1 MKKEFLKE
9 KNALA
14 ENALPAAKPRAGRT
28 DGEKETE
35 KRLQFAAAHTAEELR
50 EFLGC
55 PTDGLSASQAETQRE
70 MYGGNTMGKKAEKS
84 FLRRLSEAFVNP
96 FSAILFFLAVV
107 SACTDVFFAQP
118 GKKNPVTVLVISAM
132 LLISGILRFIQ
143 DARSDN
149 AAKKLAEMVSV
160 TSAVKRDGQFAELP
174 PEEIVVG
181 DLIRLSAGDIVPA
194 DMRVTECKDLF
205 VGQSALTGESEPAEK
220 NAAAVRGD
228 KSLTECENLLF
239 AGSTV
244 ISGSGAGVVLAVGKN
259 ILFGGIAGLLS
270 GKPPKT
276 NFDKGI
282 AKISRLLIRFTLI
295 MVPAVLLI
303 NGFAKKD
310 WTDALLFAVS
320 VAVGLTPEMLPMI
333 VTASLA
339 KGSLA
344 LSRKKVIV
352 RRLNAIQDL
361 GAADI
366 LCTDKT
372 GTLTEDA
379 VELEAYTDVFGNRDE
394 EVLRAAA
401 LNGFFQTGLKSPID
415 VAVLRA
421 STEILGALPENIRKT
436 DELPFDF
443 ERRRMSVL
451 LSDGEKSLLVTKGA
465 AEEMLACCSFVRKGA
480 EILPLD
486 DSLRALFQ
494 KRTAE
499 QNRRGMRVVAVAEKA
514 GNMTSLTGADESDM
528 TLIGCLAFL
537 DPPKPTAAKA
547 VKELR
552 RLGVSVRI
560 LTGDNET
567 VAANICKKVS
577 VGTDKMLLGAD
588 IDRLSDA
595 ELAKEAEE
603 TCIFAKLSPAQKA
616 RVIRALRANG
626 HVVAYM
632 GDGINDAAALKEADV
647 GISVDTAADIAR
659 ESADIVL
666 LEKDLTVL
674 KDGIVEGRKTYANM
688 LKYIKITVSS
698 NFGNMFSVLAASIFL
713 PFLPMTSVQLILLN
727 LVYDL
732 SCSALPWDGV
742 DPGFLEKPRSW
753 DAASV
758 RTFMFRFGP
767 ISSVF
772 DILSY
777 ILLYFLLCPRLCGG
791 GYQTLS
797 GDAQAKFSALFQ
809 TGWFVQSMWTQA
821 LVIHTLRSPRAP
833 FVRTRASL
841 PVTLSTLA
849 AVAVVT
855 ALPFTPIGGWLG
867 LCPLPGVYFLLLVC
881 IVIAYLVCVSLAKSH
896 YVKRYKELL

>member
-1 MKKEFLKE
+1 
-9 KNALA
+9 
-14 ENALPAAKPRAGRT
+14 
-28 DGEKETE
+28 
-35 KRLQFAAAHTAEELR
+35 
-50 EFLGC
+50 
-55 PTDGLSASQAETQRE
+55 
-70 MYGGNTMGKKAEKS
+70 
-84 FLRRLSEAFVNP
+84 
-96 FSAILFFLAVV
+96 
-107 SACTDVFFAQP
+107 
-118 GKKNPVTVLVISAM
+118 
-132 LLISGILRFIQ
+132 
-143 DARSDN
+143 
-149 AAKKLAEMVSV
+149 
-160 TSAVKRDGQFAELP
+160 
-174 PEEIVVG
+174 
-181 DLIRLSAGDIVPA
+181 
-194 DMRVTECKDLF
+194 
-205 VGQSALTGESEPAEK
+205 
-220 NAAAVRGD
+220 
-228 KSLTECENLLF
+228 
-239 AGSTV
+239 
-244 ISGSGAGVVLAVGKN
+244 
-259 ILFGGIAGLLS
+259 
-270 GKPPKT
+270 
-276 NFDKGI
+276 
-282 AKISRLLIRFTLI
+282 
-295 MVPAVLLI
+295 
-303 NGFAKKD
+303 
-310 WTDALLFAVS
+310 
-320 VAVGLTPEMLPMI
+320 
-333 VTASLA
+333 
-339 KGSLA
+339 
-344 LSRKKVIV
+344 
-352 RRLNAIQDL
+352 
-361 GAADI
+361 
-366 LCTDKT
+366 
-372 GTLTEDA
+372 
-379 VELEAYTDVFGNRDE
+379 
-394 EVLRAAA
+394 
-401 LNGFFQTGLKSPID
+401 
-415 VAVLRA
+415 
-421 STEILGALPENIRKT
+421 
-436 DELPFDF
+436 
-443 ERRRMSVL
+443 
-451 LSDGEKSLLVTKGA
+451 
-465 AEEMLACCSFVRKGA
+465 
-480 EILPLD
+480 
-486 DSLRALFQ
+486 
-494 KRTAE
+494 
-499 QNRRGMRVVAVAEKA
+499 
-514 GNMTSLTGADESDM
+514 
-528 TLIGCLAFL
+528 
-537 DPPKPTAAKA
+537 
-547 VKELR
+547 
-552 RLGVSVRI
+552 
-560 LTGDNET
+560 
-567 VAANICKKVS
+567 
-577 VGTDKMLLGAD
+577 MLLGAD

-742 DPGFLEKPRSW
+742 DPGFLEKPRGW

-797 GDAQAKFSALFQ
+797 GDAQARFVALFQ

-855 ALPFTPIGGWLG
+855 ALPFAPIGGWLG

-896 YVKRYKELL
+896 YVKQYKELL

>member
-1 MKKEFLKE
+1 M
-9 KNALA
+9 
-14 ENALPAAKPRAGRT
+14 
-28 DGEKETE
+28 
-35 KRLQFAAAHTAEELR
+35 
-50 EFLGC
+50 
-55 PTDGLSASQAETQRE
+55 
-70 MYGGNTMGKKAEKS
+70 
-84 FLRRLSEAFVNP
+84 
-96 FSAILFFLAVV
+96 
-107 SACTDVFFAQP
+107 
-118 GKKNPVTVLVISAM
+118 
-132 LLISGILRFIQ
+132 
-143 DARSDN
+143 
-149 AAKKLAEMVSV
+149 
-160 TSAVKRDGQFAELP
+160 
-174 PEEIVVG
+174 
-181 DLIRLSAGDIVPA
+181 
-194 DMRVTECKDLF
+194 
-205 VGQSALTGESEPAEK
+205 
-220 NAAAVRGD
+220 
-228 KSLTECENLLF
+228 
-239 AGSTV
+239 

-259 ILFGGIAGLLS
+259 TLFGGIAGLLS

-379 VELEAYTDVFGNRDE
+379 VVLEAYTDVFGNRDE

-577 VGTDKMLLGAD
+577 VGTDKILLGAD

-603 TCIFAKLSPAQKA
+603 TRIFAKLSPAQKA

-674 KDGIVEGRKTYANM
+674 KDGIVEGRKTYA
-688 LKYIKITVSS
+688 
-698 NFGNMFSVLAASIFL
+698 IFL

-742 DPGFLEKPRSW
+742 DPGFLEKPRGW

-797 GDAQAKFSALFQ
+797 GDAQARFVALFQ

-855 ALPFTPIGGWLG
+855 ALPFAPIGGWLG
-867 LCPLPGVYFLLLVC
+867 LCPLPSGYFLLLVC

-896 YVKRYKELL
+896 YVKRYKELH